1 MSNTHLPVLLN
12 ETMDMLRFV
21 HFDEGWVIDG
31 TFGRG
36 GHTREILKTFPN
48 SRVIALDW
56 DSEAVEHGKAQ
67 FQPEIAAG
75 RLEVHHK
82 NFSDFQQAL
91 GDRPLVGVLL
101 DLGVSS
107 PQLDNAERGFS
118 FYKDGPLDMRMD
130 TRQQSTAAE
139 IVNSWDEKELIHLFQ
154 TWGEIRRP
162 HRVVNAIVADRLE
175 QPFTRTQ
182 PLSEMIARVDG
193 WRKKGHHPA
202 TNYFM
207 ALRIAVN
214 SELEVIEQ
222 SLPSMAERLLPGGRL
237 LVITF
242 HSLEDRIA
250 KVIFKGLSEKGL
262 GLPVNK
268 KVIQAGREEEKS
280 NPRSRSAKLRVFEK
294 GLMKK
299 TKDKYGAKNG

>member
-1 MSNTHLPVLLN
+1 
-12 ETMDMLRFV
+12 MLRMV
-21 HFDEGWVIDG
+21 HFDEGWFIDG

-36 GHTREILKTFPN
+36 GHSKAILQAFPN
-48 SRVIALDW
+48 SKLIGLDW
-56 DSEAVEHGKAQ
+56 DQDAVDYAKSEFAE
-67 FQPEIAAG
+67 FISAG
-75 RLEVHHK
+75 RVEIHRA
-82 NFSDFQQAL
+82 NFTEFASVL

-107 PQLDNAERGFS
+107 PQLDTAERGFS

-130 TRQQSTAAE
+130 QRKETTAAE
-139 IVNSWDEKELIHLFQ
+139 IVNTWGDQDLIQLFQ
-154 TWGEIRRP
+154 KWGEIRRP
-162 HRVVNAIVADRLE
+162 HRVVNAIVADRKE
-175 QPFTRTQ
+175 NPFTRTQ
-182 PLSEMIARVDG
+182 PLAEMIARVDG

-214 SELEVIEQ
+214 SELEVLED
-222 SLPSMAERLLPGGRL
+222 SLPTMAERLLAGGRL

-250 KVIFKGLSEKGL
+250 KVIFKALSQKGL
-262 GLPVNK
+262 GMPVNK
-268 KVIQAGREEEKS
+268 KVIQASRDEQKS

-294 GLMKK
+294 GLTKK
-299 TKDKYGAKNG
+299 NEDKYGPKYIK